1 MNKAEFQRAY
11 KIATSDHD
19 LSDADDSSLF
29 GFGLPDFQPVATTI
43 EAAAKTIRWQ
53 CVQLN
58 GGIDTV
64 ALDECRQLF
73 RRRVQIVN

>member
-1 MNKAEFQRAY
+1 MNKAEFNRAY
-11 KIATSDHD
+11 AIATSSRD
-19 LSDADDSSLF
+19 LSDVNDDLLF
-29 GFGLPDFQPVATTI
+29 GFGLPDFQPVATTV

-64 ALDECRQLF
+64 ALNECRQLF
-73 RRRVQIVN
+73 RQRVQITN